1 MHYLFAMHTKSL
13 SGASIALARCL
24 RPASVILALALAVFG
39 FAAPAG
45 AHTADISSSRIV
57 PEGDGHYRLEVG
69 FLGRDIERMFAEN
82 KKDLKNIDLTE
93 PGVIES
99 MIGVFIRDRVALQNA
114 DGQRCSGAVVS
125 VGEDPTNPYDSRVVI
140 RMDCTAVP
148 GTIFYNP
155 FALLTAQGP
164 RAKHLVSVGEK
175 GDESTLTEAQRAGRE
190 PAPGQVMIYPGDA
203 MIDLSKPLLS
213 PWALAP
219 KFFAAGVEHI
229 MTGYDHLCFL
239 LAVVLWASRAWP
251 VVKIVTAFT
260 ISHSIT
266 LSLAALR
273 IVDIPNAWTETA
285 IALSIIYVALEN
297 FFTRKVEGRWRDTFF
312 FGLVHGFGFASGLTE
327 MGVPQRAILPALASF
342 NLGVEIGQIGV
353 VMIVVPLLV
362 LIDRRFC
369 GGRRSP
375 RLVQVCSGVIACL
388 GAWWLFSPPA

>member
-1 MHYLFAMHTKSL
+1 MLTKSV
-13 SGASIALARCL
+13 SIASRAF
-24 RPASVILALALAVFG
+24 SGVIRVAALAIAIPLAFAVV
-39 FAAPAG
+39 AAPAC

-57 PEGDGHYRLEVG
+57 PEGVGLYRVDVG
-69 FLGRDIERMFAEN
+69 FLGKDIERMFAEN
-82 KKDLKNIDLTE
+82 RRDLKDVDLTE

-99 MIGVFIRDRVALQNA
+99 MIGEFISQRVALQNVE
-114 DGQRCSGAVVS
+114 GQRCPGAVIS
-125 VGEDPTNPYDSRVVI
+125 VGEDPTNPYDSKVVI

-148 GTIFYNP
+148 GQIFYNP
-155 FALLTAQGP
+155 FALLKAQGP
-164 RAKHLVSVGEK
+164 RAKHLVSIGET
-175 GDESTLTEAQRAGRE
+175 GDRAGLTEAQRAGRE

-219 KFFAAGVEHI
+219 RFFAAGVEHI

-266 LSLAALR
+266 LTLAALQL
-273 IVDIPNAWTETA
+273 VNIPNAWTETA

-297 FFTRKVEGRWRDTFF
+297 FVSRKVEGRWRDTFF

-327 MGVPQRAILPALASF
+327 MGVPQRAIVPALASF
-342 NLGVEIGQIGV
+342 NLGVEFGQIGV
-353 VMIVVPLLV
+353 VMLVVPLLV
-362 LIDRRFC
+362 LIDKRFFH
-369 GGRRSP
+369 GRRDP
-375 RLVQVCSGVIACL
+375 RLVRFFSGVIACL